1 MFRWL
6 RYFPALG
13 HALSWFRG
21 PGDGGPGG
29 ARTGAACR
37 EEQGAGACWPWDG
50 PPVSKRFGGCRFA
63 MNRQPREAPLRLG
76 FGLEGVGGD

>member
-1 MFRWL
+1 MFRWP

-13 HALSWFRG
+13 LAALRCRG
-21 PGDGGPGG
+21 SARAVAAPGP
-29 ARTGAACR
+29 APACR